1 MYKQL
6 LKNWNEHNAIALQA
20 GHNVSSCISIVGH
33 FKGFFHGVPL
43 LCAVAGIFPPG
54 IKIIPT
60 VNAVQT
66 LVALEKRET
75 CAKLF
80 SNTPGAFAA
89 AGFKG
94 ALTLGLQE
102 VLNGSCKPI

>member
-1 MYKQL
+1 MYTQL
-6 LKNWNEHNAIALQA
+6 LKNWNEHDAIALQA

-66 LVALEKRET
+66 LGVGEAGNLRKALFKHTGCLSRRPDLREH
-75 CAKLF
+75 
-80 SNTPGAFAA
+80 
-89 AGFKG
+89 
-94 ALTLGLQE
+94 
-102 VLNGSCKPI
+102 